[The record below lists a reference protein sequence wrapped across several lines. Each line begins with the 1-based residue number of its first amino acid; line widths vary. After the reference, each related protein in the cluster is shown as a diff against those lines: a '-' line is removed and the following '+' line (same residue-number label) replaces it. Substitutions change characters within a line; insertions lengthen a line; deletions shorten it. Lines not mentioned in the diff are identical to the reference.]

1 MSESAIVTEA
11 PVFELSVIATD
22 VSFEIRVNDVPVL
35 RMPVGR
41 VQTVFDINPQIVDG
55 DNALSLT
62 VKPRTRGRDF
72 SEHAA
77 CRVELR
83 RRPHPDSETAE
94 PIGALVFS
102 GYGTGAVTGFA
113 ESASARGG
121 GPVDV
126 ERFGARA
133 TLRFPVKSPFGEW
146 EYTKC
151 QKLAPTEDLRAEL
164 LAEMKRIH
172 ALLARRDGAAL
183 QALCELQAA
192 DYQRAYY
199 LPSIQEARRF
209 LGIDQLLADPGV
221 EIEPFPDSIL
231 QVELLAGGRLVQL
244 VDDDGKGCL
253 RLRSTESPALSG
265 RFTCILCKTAR
276 GYQIA
281 R

>member
-1 MSESAIVTEA
+1 MSQSNLVPET
-11 PVFELSVIATD
+11 PVFELTVIAAD
-22 VSFEIRVNDVPVL
+22 VAFEIRVNDVPVL

-41 VQTVFDINPQIVDG
+41 VQTEFDVNPQIIDG
-55 DNALSLT
+55 ENTLSLT

-77 CRVELR
+77 CKVELR
-83 RRPHPDSETAE
+83 RRSHPESDAAE
-94 PIGALVFS
+94 SIGTLVFS

-133 TLRFPVKSPFGEW
+133 TLRFLVESPFGEW

-151 QKLAPTEDLRAEL
+151 PKLVPTEDLRTEL
-164 LAEMKRIH
+164 LLEMKRIH
-172 ALLARRDGAAL
+172 ALLAKRDGAAL
-183 QALCELQAA
+183 QAICELQAA

-199 LPSIQEARRF
+199 LPTIEDARRF
-209 LGIDQLLADPGV
+209 LGIDQVLADPGV

-231 QVELLAGGRLVQL
+231 HVELLAGGRLVQL

-253 RLRSTESPALSG
+253 KLRSTDSPALSG
-265 RFTCILCKTAR
+265 RFSCILCKTDR